1 MLPAP
6 LAAASRLLA
15 ILLATGGLVLVSA
28 ACGSTGTMTIINV
41 DGANVAVVP
50 WAGGPT
56 LTVNCQTTRVVDTSA
71 APGQPWHITVRGL
84 ANQHLLLQRDESGDV
99 EVLVRRDTVIIGPFA
114 PSVGPAGVGCSGT

>member
-15 ILLATGGLVLVSA
+15 IMVATGGLVLATA
-28 ACGSTGTMTIINV
+28 ACGSTGTMTIVNV
-41 DGANVAVVP
+41 DGASVAVVP

-56 LTVNCQTTRVVDTSA
+56 VTVNCHTTRVVDTSA
-71 APGQPWHITVRGL
+71 APGQPWHIIVRGL
-84 ANQHLLLQRDESGDV
+84 ANQQLLLQRDESGDV

-114 PSVGPAGVGCSGT
+114 PSVGPAGVGCAAT